1 MKALGL
7 VNLISY
13 SIISISGIKGKEN
26 VEIEIRIGKSFK
38 FFVFLKYH
46 FIFELFVDGNS
57 VREVE

>member
-1 MKALGL
+1 M
-7 VNLISY
+7 VN
-13 SIISISGIKGKEN
+13 ISGIKGREN

-46 FIFELFVDGNS
+46 FIFELFIDGNS